1 MARDRA
7 KRAADVLV
15 EWARLNKME
24 VAGQKTQLLVLS
36 QNHRDAAGCHIQVAG
51 QLVAGGGELKLL
63 GVTLDRTLTFGPHC
77 RNLRRRV
84 RPRAAQLRKMTG
96 RSWGLQEQQL
106 RAVANGYL
114 RGALEHAAA
123 AWLPATPKTNVELL
137 EREMRAAARIVTG
150 CIRSAPHQGVMAE
163 AGILPVAAR
172 RTALAA
178 RMLAK
183 ATALPPDDPLHAL
196 AVVDPPCRL
205 KLVTGW
211 RQVGRE
217 VWRELGASVPVEPL
231 MPDRPPPWT
240 TTNTIKFTLDVGAA
254 LPQ

>member
-1 MARDRA
+1 MLQRASLRHIPRGARSDARPWVLDPELEEVVEERRSARRDLRRGDRSA
-7 KRAADVLV
+7 KERWVAAKQRAASV
-15 EWARLNKME
+15 ERRVTQRHFREFVSTHLNRH
-24 VAGQKTQLLVLS
+24 
-36 QNHRDAAGCHIQVAG
+36 QN
-51 QLVAGGGELKLL
+51 L
-63 GVTLDRTLTFGPHC
+63 G

-123 AWLPATPKTNVELL
+123 AWLPAAPKTNVELL

-163 AGILPVAAR
+163 AGILPVAAH

-178 RMLAK
+178 RRLAK
-183 ATALPPDDPLHAL
+183 ATTLPPDDPLHAL
-196 AVVDPPCRL
+196 AVAESWSRASHHRDDP
-205 KLVTGW
+205 
-211 RQVGRE
+211 
-217 VWRELGASVPVEPL
+217 
-231 MPDRPPPWT
+231 
-240 TTNTIKFTLDVGAA
+240 
-254 LPQ
+254 